1 MVRKRQGFTLI
12 ELLVVIAIIA
22 ILIGLLVPA
31 VQKVREAAAR
41 TQTLNNLKQLTL
53 ATHSC
58 NDTFRK
64 MPPAFGPLGAPP
76 VVGYYTIHY
85 HLLPFIEQDNLYKTV
100 PFPIVA
106 IVPPFKAPSDPS
118 TSDDRGLQN
127 FAANL
132 RVFSDHGVQYGYQL
146 GQPIITGTAL
156 DNFVDL
162 FGPTNPTAAFKVPPA
177 PFDAAAPALTS
188 EPYLGN
194 SRIPATFVD
203 GTSNTII
210 FTTRY
215 ADNTATTAPV
225 PPNCSNYSAQPYFD
239 INSPA
244 PPATAP
250 NAFPGG
256 AFFGNLKCTI
266 IANQNT
272 PNTIP
277 STGVGNIPTFQ
288 LGPLPTNVDC
298 TTSTYAHSYNAA
310 SLQVGLGD
318 ASVRSINPGIH
329 PLTWMIAIQPNDG
342 QVLPPDWND

>member
-58 NDTFRK
+58 NDVFRK

-76 VVGYYTIHY
+76 VVGYYTVHY
-85 HLLPFIEQDNLYKTV
+85 HLLPFIEQDNLYKTI
-100 PFPIVA
+100 PFPNNA

-132 RVFSDHGVQYGYQL
+132 RVFSDFGVQFGYSLSSGVTQL
-146 GQPIITGTAL
+146 DHFLDLAGPASNGTYLVA
-156 DNFVDL
+156 
-162 FGPTNPTAAFKVPPA
+162 PP
-177 PFDAAAPALTS
+177 PFDPANAATTS
-188 EPYLGN
+188 APYLGN
-194 SRIPATFVD
+194 SRISATFVD
-203 GTSNTII
+203 GTSNTIL

-215 ADNTATTAPV
+215 ADNTFTTAPV
-225 PPNCSNYSAQPYFD
+225 PPNCSNYSSQPYQDVVNPF
-239 INSPA
+239 PG
-244 PPATAP
+244 
-250 NAFPGG
+250 AFPGG
-256 AFFGNLKCTI
+256 AFFGNLKSTI
-266 IANQNT
+266 IANQYT
-272 PNTIP
+272 PNTTP
-277 STGVGNIPTFQ
+277 SSGVGNIPTFQ
-288 LGPLPTNVDC
+288 LGPLPSNVDC
-298 TTSTYAHSYNAA
+298 TNSTYAHSYNAA
-310 SLQVGLGD
+310 ALQVGLGD
-318 ASVRSINPGIH
+318 ASVRSINPGIS